1 MSLMDVGVSNETA
14 MREAAVSLGL
24 SPARDPHRGM
34 PALDRSGPP
43 VSHFEF
49 WPAKLFYAPVI
60 AWCVLLALRYRG
72 VLLPTAANPGFPA
85 GGLVGESKYEIF
97 AQATGA
103 AREALADFT
112 GITASGDAAH
122 DLAAAR
128 RAMAEAGLTFPVVMK
143 PDMGCRGVGVQL
155 ARDEAALRAYL
166 GAFPRDHR
174 VVLQAYVTHEA
185 EAGVFYVRKPGEQE
199 GRILSITLKYFP
211 HVRGD
216 GRRTLKQ
223 LIEEDERAG
232 ILKHLYLPRHAARL
246 DSVIPEGEHI
256 RLAFAGSHSRGTIF
270 RDGTA
275 YATDAMRAAFDRIAD
290 DLPGFHFGRFDVRA
304 ASLEALRA
312 GRDFKILEING
323 AGGEATHIWDRN
335 MTLGRA
341 YKALFEQ
348 FKLAYEIGALNRKRG
363 HRPTPVGEVIR
374 LWRLEKHLWSIYPPT
389 Q

>member
-1 MSLMDVGVSNETA
+1 MSLTHAAVPDRDA
-14 MREAAVSLGL
+14 MREAAISLGL
-24 SPARDPHRGM
+24 VPASEPHRGM

-49 WPAKLFYAPVI
+49 WPPRLFYAPVVL
-60 AWCVLLALRYRG
+60 WCVWLTLRYRG
-72 VLLPTAANPGFPA
+72 ISLPTLANPAFPA
-85 GGLVGESKYEIF
+85 GGLVGESKYAIF
-97 AQATGA
+97 SQATGA
-103 AREALADFT
+103 ARAALAHFAGVTAT
-112 GITASGDAAH
+112 GDGRADM
-122 DLAAAR
+122 AAAR
-128 RAMAEAGLTFPVVMK
+128 AAMAEAGLAFPLVLK
-143 PDMGCRGVGVQL
+143 PDLGCRGVGVQL
-155 ARDEAALRAYL
+155 ARDEAAVARYL
-166 GAFPRDHR
+166 AAFPTGHR
-174 VVLQAYVTHEA
+174 AVLQAYVAHEA
-185 EAGVFYVRKPGEQE
+185 EAGVFYVRKPGERE

-216 GRRTLKQ
+216 GRRTLKE
-223 LIEEDERAG
+223 LIESDARAG
-232 ILKHLYLPRHAARL
+232 LLKHLYLPRHADKL
-246 DSVIPEGEHI
+246 DTVVPEGEHI

-270 RDGTA
+270 RDGTG

-290 DLPGFHFGRFDVRA
+290 GLPDFHFGRFDVRA
-304 ASLEALRA
+304 ASLDALRE

-348 FKLAYEIGALNRKRG
+348 FKLAYEIGAMNRERG
-363 HRPTPVGEVIR
+363 HRATPVREVIR